1 MEEKMSICPHC
12 GGNACYEQQINE
24 EVTTSFCFG
33 CGYSTSTLM
42 VEGGELVTK
51 TLEASPE
58 LYKHLMFIDENKKVW
73 FPSTVTLPNKGMVFL
88 DGNSKDNW
96 RWAAVNSVEILEE
109 EKAKFPKG
117 QTTKMDMKNI
127 QHFEKEDFME
137 ALDAINF
144 FDVEVAESK

>member
-12 GGNACYEQQINE
+12 GGNACFEQAVTE

-42 VEGGELVTK
+42 VEGGELINK

-58 LYKHLMFIDENKKVW
+58 LYKDLMFISEDKKVW

-88 DGNSKDNW
+88 DGNSKDAW
-96 RWAAVNSVEILEE
+96 RWAAVSSIEILEE
-109 EKAKFPKG
+109 EKAKFPEG
-117 QTTKMDMKNI
+117 QTHKMDTKNT
-127 QHFEKEDFME
+127 QMFDKKDFMD
-137 ALDAINF
+137 ALDAIKF
-144 FDVEVAESK
+144 FDVLVAEQE